1 MPCSLNQHK
10 SIYNKLLISN
20 QCYFLQLFTSKI
32 RIVIYF
38 QMGSVTLLNFLTK
51 KTGFFLNLLIA
62 IILKTV
68 EIRFNQ
74 NSKVIL

>member
-1 MPCSLNQHK
+1 
-10 SIYNKLLISN
+10 
-20 QCYFLQLFTSKI
+20 
-32 RIVIYF
+32 
-38 QMGSVTLLNFLTK
+38 MGSVTLLNFLTK